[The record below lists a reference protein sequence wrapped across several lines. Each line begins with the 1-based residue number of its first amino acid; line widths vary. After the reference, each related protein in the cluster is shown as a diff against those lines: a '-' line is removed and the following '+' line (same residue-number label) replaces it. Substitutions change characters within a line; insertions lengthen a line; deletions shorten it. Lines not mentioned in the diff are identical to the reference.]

1 MKADP
6 KREILRRYTA
16 EPEDALMLAKLLDKA
31 ELCRSRGFL
40 QATRFLSLHECILA
54 EKLIRGE
61 KLFPSVL
68 WGGFEGAERRCAVF
82 FPDYLTEEDAKEQS
96 GVAVLRAAFRPGTLT
111 HRDLL
116 GSLMNAGVTRDCI
129 GDLLVH
135 EDFCDI
141 LCLEE
146 TAPFLLENVSRA
158 GRETLRLTRL
168 SGPPAAVE
176 EKAELLR
183 DTVASLRL
191 DAVLSS
197 ACRVSRGAA
206 AELVSAGR
214 VKLNDFECTKADRPV
229 EAGDVLSVRGYG
241 RVVLQSVEGQS
252 RKGRTVIVLKRFL

>member
-6 KREILRRYTA
+6 KREILRRYTT
-16 EPEDALMLAKLLDKA
+16 EPEDTLMLAKLLDKA